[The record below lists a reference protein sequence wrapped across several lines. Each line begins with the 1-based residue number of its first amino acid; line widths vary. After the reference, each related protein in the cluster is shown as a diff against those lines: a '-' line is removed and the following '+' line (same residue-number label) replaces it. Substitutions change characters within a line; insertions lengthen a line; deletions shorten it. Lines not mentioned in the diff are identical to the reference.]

1 MHSSAPDF
9 GVYNSTGKLL
19 AGNKN
24 FEEYAELAKQLDIK
38 RSALYVETRKG
49 EIFLGCSLLVK
60 ITRGREE
67 RVVFI
72 ASYAP
77 EEITYDT
84 TSIFS
89 SSAASTSIS
98 TSSSSTASTSIS
110 TPASS
115 SIPTSDMGLIKR
127 FYREAKS
134 HVENLET
141 IRYQVLGLWEAGD
154 LEGIHTTGV
163 PTKSIAYPAG
173 KLLSGQRVSVR
184 TSDLSNGIPFIG
196 SLISKFSPLNFLDFS
211 FALSLSPSPVDSSVS
226 PGEPDPDF
234 YLESGEVRPYPGQ
247 PSYSGRYYELLYESF
262 SRLVEN
268 PDFQKHFQTNS
279 GGREEF
285 FERVLESLLENN
297 ASEAIDTFASSGA
310 MDSFFG
316 LYRKN
321 PKALKIIVEAL
332 LTTHRAD
339 HLVIIHDEEL
349 AADLIT
355 ALGEVQPANNK
366 RLEAFLMELYRRLD
380 DQEQKIRI
388 HRHFLEKNIFYE
400 NFIAELMQLLE
411 NASHVSQGSPDD
423 SALLRLCASASFYGN
438 RREKE
443 AFETGVKKG
452 LAHLS
457 PSNEI
462 DFLKYVINALE
473 MPGEGGKVLLEALI
487 PERATGMNGL
497 KGDAYYPTG
506 NDFILKL
513 RENEVQKLD
522 KWLGR
527 HYLKERKMKKSQ
539 QVKKTIKYA
548 CSFLLIVIV
557 GLLILL
563 KTFPEPK
570 IPSVTF
576 SENNSTGI
584 LPFTIQFENT
594 NFNKNKN
601 GVNESIWEDH
611 SILGDIVNETG
622 GNATDVNS
630 TEVNSAEVNSTEVN
644 LTKVNSTEVN
654 ETT

>member
-1 MHSSAPDF
+1 MHSSASDF
-9 GVYNSTGKLL
+9 GVYNSTGRLL

-24 FEEYAELAKQLDIK
+24 FEEYTELAKQLDIK
-38 RSALYVETRKG
+38 RSALYVETGAG
-49 EIFLGCSLLVK
+49 EILLGCSLLVK
-60 ITRGREE
+60 IKMGREE

-77 EEITYDT
+77 EDI
-84 TSIFS
+84 I
-89 SSAASTSIS
+89 
-98 TSSSSTASTSIS
+98 
-110 TPASS
+110 
-115 SIPTSDMGLIKR
+115 SDMSWITR

-141 IRYQVLGLWEAGD
+141 IRYQVLGLWETGD
-154 LEGIHTTGV
+154 LEGIHTTGI
-163 PTKSIAYPAG
+163 PTKSIEYPAG

-184 TSDLSNGIPFIG
+184 TSDLSNGIPFMG
-196 SLISKFSPLNFLDFS
+196 GLISKFSLLHSLDFS

-234 YLESGEVRPYPGQ
+234 FLEAGEALPYPGQ
-247 PSYSGRYYELLYESF
+247 PSYSGRYYELLYRSF

-268 PDFQKHFQTNS
+268 PDFRKHFQTNS

-297 ASEAIDTFASSGA
+297 TPEAIDTFASSGA

-316 LYRKN
+316 MYRKN

-332 LTTHRAD
+332 LSTHRAD
-339 HLVIIHDEEL
+339 RFVIIHDEEL
-349 AADLIT
+349 AADLII

-366 RLEAFLMELYRRLD
+366 RLEAFLMKLYRRLNTR
-380 DQEQKIRI
+380 EKKIRI

-411 NASHVSQGSPDD
+411 NASHVPQGSPDD
-423 SALLRLCASASFYGN
+423 SALLWLCAGASFSGN

-443 AFETGVKKG
+443 AFEAGVKKG

-457 PSNEI
+457 PSKTI

-473 MPGEGGKVLLEALI
+473 MPGEGGIVLLENLI

-513 RENEVQKLD
+513 GENEVRKLD

-527 HYLKERKMKKSQ
+527 HYLNERKMKKSQ
-539 QVKKTIKYA
+539 QMKKTIKYT
-548 CSFLLIVIV
+548 CSLLLIVTV
-557 GLLILL
+557 GLLILS
-563 KTFPEPK
+563 KTIPEPK
-570 IPSVTF
+570 IPSITL

-584 LPFTIQFENT
+584 LPFTIQLEKT
-594 NFNKNKN
+594 NINRNKS
-601 GVNESIWEDH
+601 GVNESIWEDT
-611 SILGDIVNETG
+611 SIPGDIVNETDS
-622 GNATDVNS
+622 NTTDINS
-630 TEVNSAEVNSTEVN
+630 TEVNITEVNSTDFN
-644 LTKVNSTEVN
+644 TTKVNSKDVN